1 MSTVNTLPNAN
12 PETPGPRNG
21 EPPSIPASPLAT
33 PGMDDVTSIKVRSMI
48 NANKKCK
55 KGELAFTDEEIYEA
69 NELRLG
75 YLARRGAVKI
85 SVEVRHCNAT
95 ASKFRE

>member
-1 MSTVNTLPNAN
+1 
-12 PETPGPRNG
+12 
-21 EPPSIPASPLAT
+21 
-33 PGMDDVTSIKVRSMI
+33 MDDVTSIKVRSMI

-75 YLARRGAVKI
+75 YLARKGGCVNKR
-85 SVEVRHCNAT
+85 
-95 ASKFRE
+95 